1 MSSFKAANE
10 SFAPPPVQQGE
21 RGRPEQASL
30 ADVIQW
36 FLDYDQRVSAIKHPA
51 VEELF
56 QWKQGED
63 KRITETT
70 HLFGHAEDR
79 LAIGIFQALAVHNT
93 EAALH
98 DWISQLLGA
107 IEESSKTNEEIS
119 AAYSL
124 DVSAEASAVSEAMK
138 LPTGQERT
146 IFLTSCWLETLCT
159 AETRVLGWVYQ
170 QLYGRAFHP
179 QNF

>member
-1 MSSFKAANE
+1 MSSFKAADE
-10 SFAPPPVQQGE
+10 SFAPPPLRRDARGGVE
-21 RGRPEQASL
+21 RTSL

-36 FLDYDQRVSAIKHPA
+36 FLDYDQRVSVIRHFS
-51 VEELF
+51 VDELF
-56 QWKQGED
+56 RWKQEAD
-63 KRITETT
+63 ERDPEAVR
-70 HLFGHAEDR
+70 LFNHAEDR

-98 DWISQLLGA
+98 DWITQLLSA

-119 AAYSL
+119 AAYNL
-124 DVSAEASAVSEAMK
+124 DASPEASAVGEAAK
-138 LPTGQERT
+138 LPTAQERT

-159 AETRVLGWVYQ
+159 AEARVLGWVYQ